1 MENVN
6 KSYRRSLQRYNSK
19 RKALR
24 KKKLAALLYPDAE
37 ARPYYSNLH
46 QYSKNKIHCS
56 CPICSGKVAT
66 HGYTHSDL
74 KKLEKI
80 NCDLKENI

>member
-1 MENVN
+1 MN
-6 KSYRRSLQRYNSK
+6 KSYKRSLKRYNSK

-24 KKKLAALLYPDAE
+24 KRKLAALLYPDAE
-37 ARPYYSNLH
+37 ASPYYSNLH

-56 CPICSGKVAT
+56 CWLCSGKVAT

-80 NCDLKENI
+80 NQDLKENI